1 MRIVILMLALTG
13 CPKSDEAV
21 APSSRAPQIGAHLP
35 QDATSKAYVGN
46 LVDTTFTNFRP
57 VEGGGAVLNYDTMR
71 FRPDG
76 TWAAEGGVSI
86 MEDTMECTESG
97 SWSME
102 PASSESVSVVTW
114 SVEAT
119 DCASRS
125 PGSDTRA
132 QITLEDGGRYKFQ
145 FR

>member
-13 CPKSDEAV
+13 CPKSEEPA

-46 LVDTTFTNFRP
+46 LVDTTITNFRP
-57 VEGGGAVLNYDTMR
+57 VEGGGAVLNYDTMN

-76 TWAAEGGVSI
+76 SRAAQGGVSI
-86 MEDTMECTESG
+86 MEDTMECVEAG

-102 PASSESVSVVTW
+102 PASSETVGVVSWTVDN
-114 SVEAT
+114 T

-125 PGSDTRA
+125 PGSSTRA